1 MNTLF
6 YSFTIGSL
14 LAVIVVFLFYFLLK
28 MKTTQLQQIF
38 SVNMI
43 LLITTCVYV
52 FLQMQLSEFFN
63 IPPVI
68 FAKFYYIGIVLF
80 PISL

>member
-14 LAVIVVFLFYFLLK
+14 LAVVVVFLFYFLIK

-38 SVNMI
+38 SVNMV
-43 LLITTCVYV
+43 LLITTCIFI
-52 FLQMQLSEFFN
+52 FLQMQLSNVLNVKPIFFAN
-63 IPPVI
+63 L
-68 FAKFYYIGIVLF
+68 Y
-80 PISL
+80 